1 MKTTDWL
8 TCLGR
13 MGNGLKQFLRGLN
26 RRRLRRRREA
36 RRAAYSA
43 WVAEYDTLGEREY
56 LLLAARLARL
66 DNPPTISVLL
76 PTYKPQLPWLIEA
89 VESVRRQVYPHWQLC
104 IADDASGSSE
114 LDAYLV
120 DLMREEPR
128 VQVVRRERNGH
139 ICAASNS
146 ALELASGRWIALLD
160 HDDVLAEH
168 ALLLVAE
175 AAGHFAE
182 AGLIYSD
189 EDMIGPEGQRETPY
203 FKPDWNHDLALS
215 QNMVCHLCAVRA
227 DLMREVGGFRA
238 GLEGAQDHDLVLR
251 CVQRLER
258 RQIVHIPH
266 VLYHWRQHE
275 QSTASGVGVKPYA
288 QAAGRRAVSEHLAS
302 LGHAGA
308 QVVDAGSGRFRVCW
322 PLPGTPPLVSILMP
336 TRNQV
341 DLLRRCIETLSRVT
355 DYPTWELIVIDNGSD
370 ELQALA
376 YLSQLETQPR
386 CRVLRDP
393 RPFNYAALN
402 NLAAREA
409 RGEMLALLNN
419 DLEIIHPEWLSE
431 MVALAC
437 RAEVG
442 AVGAKLLYPDQSLQ
456 HAGVILGVGGA
467 GEGGIASHANKGL
480 ARHAGG
486 SGGRAVLAQ
495 EFSAVTAACLLVRR
509 AVYEQVGGLD
519 EQHLAVTYN
528 DVDFCLRLREAGYVN
543 IWTPFAELF
552 HHESISRGSDRLAKN
567 AERFRAEREYMLR
580 RWGQV
585 LPRDPAYNLNL
596 SLAHADFSYAKPPR
610 HDWAVPWF
618 DAPVGAFRPE

>member
-1 MKTTDWL
+1 MKTSDWS
-8 TCLGR
+8 TRLGR
-13 MGNGLKQFLRGLN
+13 VGHGFKQFLRGLN

-36 RRAAYSA
+36 RRAVYSA
-43 WVAEYDTLGEREY
+43 WVAEYDTIGERER
-56 LLLAARLARL
+56 LLLQARLARI

-76 PTYKPQLPWLIEA
+76 PTYKPDLAWLTAA
-89 VESVRRQVYPHWQLC
+89 VESVRRQIYPYWQLC
-104 IADDASGSSE
+104 IVDDASGSPQ
-114 LDAYLV
+114 LDAYLA
-120 DLMREEPR
+120 DLARDEPR
-128 VQVVRRERNGH
+128 IQVVRRERNGH

-146 ALELASGRWIALLD
+146 ALEVARGKWIALLD
-160 HDDVLAEH
+160 HDDLLAEH

-175 AAGHFAE
+175 AAGYFAD

-227 DLMREVGGFRA
+227 DLMRELGGFRP

-251 CVQRLER
+251 CVERLER

-288 QAAGRRAVSEHLAS
+288 QAAGRRAVSEHLAR
-302 LGHAGA
+302 LGHADA
-308 QVVDAGSGRFRVCW
+308 QVSDAGSGRYRVHW
-322 PLPGTPPLVSILMP
+322 PVPQPAPLVSILMP

-341 DLLRRCIETLSRVT
+341 DLLRRCIETLTRIT
-355 DYPTWELIVIDNGSD
+355 DYPAWELIVIDNGSD
-370 ELQALA
+370 EPKALA
-376 YLSQLETQPR
+376 YLSQLENQPR
-386 CRVLRDP
+386 CRILRDP

-409 RGEMLALLNN
+409 RGKILALLNN
-419 DLEIIHPEWLSE
+419 DLEIIHPEWLAE
-431 MVALAC
+431 MVSLVC
-437 RAEVG
+437 RSEVG

-456 HAGVILGVGGA
+456 HAGVILGIGGA
-467 GEGGIASHANKGL
+467 GEGGVASHANKGL

-486 SGGRAVLAQ
+486 PGGRAALTQ
-495 EFSAVTAACLLVRR
+495 EFSAVTAACLVVRR
-509 AVYEQVGGLD
+509 EVYEQVGGLD
-519 EQHLAVTYN
+519 EMHLAVTYN

-543 IWTPFAELF
+543 IWTPFAELI

-567 AERFRAEREYMLR
+567 AERFHTERDYMLK
-580 RWGQV
+580 RWGELLQ
-585 LPRDPAYNLNL
+585 RDPAYNPNL
-596 SLAHADFSYAKPPR
+596 SQVHADFSCAKPPR
-610 HDWAVPWF
+610 HDWATPWF
-618 DAPVGAFRPE
+618 DTSVAVPCFE

>member
-1 MKTTDWL
+1 MKTSDWSAR
-8 TCLGR
+8 LGR
-13 MGNGLKQFLRGLN
+13 VGHGFKQLLRGLN

-36 RRAAYSA
+36 RRAVYSA
-43 WVAEYDTLGEREY
+43 WVAEYDTVGERERT
-56 LLLAARLARL
+56 LLLARLARI
-66 DNPPTISVLL
+66 DDPPTISVLL
-76 PTYKPQLPWLIEA
+76 PTYKPDLAWLAEA
-89 VESVRRQVYPHWQLC
+89 VESVRRQIYPHWQLC
-104 IADDASGSSE
+104 IADDASGSPH
-114 LDAYLV
+114 LDAYLAELAR
-120 DLMREEPR
+120 DEPR
-128 VQVVRRERNGH
+128 IQVVRRERNGH

-146 ALELASGRWIALLD
+146 ALDVARGNWIALLD

-175 AAGHFAE
+175 AAGHFAD

-227 DLMREVGGFRA
+227 DLMRELGGFRA

-251 CVQRLER
+251 CVERLER

-288 QAAGRRAVSEHLAS
+288 QAAGRRAVSEHLARI
-302 LGHAGA
+302 GHA
-308 QVVDAGSGRFRVCW
+308 DARVSDTGSGRFRVHW
-322 PLPGTPPLVSILMP
+322 PVHQPAPQVSILMP

-341 DLLRRCIETLSRVT
+341 DLLRRCIETLTRIT
-355 DYPTWELIVIDNGSD
+355 DYPDWELIVIDNGSD
-370 ELQALA
+370 DAQALR
-376 YLSQLETQPR
+376 YLSELETQPR

-402 NLAAREA
+402 NLAARQA
-409 RGEMLALLNN
+409 RGQILALLNN
-419 DLEIIHPEWLSE
+419 DLEIIHPEWLAE
-431 MVALAC
+431 MVSQAC
-437 RAEVG
+437 RVEVG

-456 HAGVILGVGGA
+456 HAGVILGIGGA
-467 GEGGIASHANKGL
+467 GEGGVAAHANKGL

-486 SGGRAVLAQ
+486 SGGRAALAQ
-495 EFSAVTAACLLVRR
+495 EFSAVTAACLVVRR
-509 AVYEQVGGLD
+509 SVYEQVGGLD

-543 IWTPFAELF
+543 LWTPFAELI

-567 AERFRAEREYMLR
+567 AERFQTERDYMLQ
-580 RWGQV
+580 RWGHL
-585 LPRDPAYNLNL
+585 LPRDPAYNPNL
-596 SLAHADFSYAKPPR
+596 SLLHADFAFARPPR
-610 HDWAVPWF
+610 LDWSMPWYE
-618 DAPVGAFRPE
+618 V